1 MIISKINRN
10 GTSAN
15 AVAFLTADSSTEDFI
30 LSLTVSL

>member
-1 MIISKINRN
+1 MIITKINRN

-15 AVAFLTADSSTEDFI
+15 VAAILTNDSWIGDFV